1 MVLYPEVQRRGQE
14 EIDRVVGKGKLPTI
28 NDLPSLPYV
37 DAIYY
42 ELLRCVFTPHP
53 IFRGTKKLIT

>member
-37 DAIYY
+37 NAIYY
-42 ELLRCVFTPHP
+42 EL
-53 IFRGTKKLIT
+53 